1 MTTTSKN
8 TYTVTE
14 LTLSQKENIIEN
26 LIHDLKSSIFSQING
41 LNLIMRD
48 KNCTYNKMQLD
59 ILGNLMTSNIY
70 MRDTISNV
78 LSNFKMDNKGLNIEK
93 SNCSIKETLD
103 FVIRSIGYMF
113 EEKSQ
118 KLDVQYRCCNLRA
131 NYDDIEMRRV
141 FVNLLSNASKYSK
154 AQSIIKVEIIKEDGF
169 LVCKVINE
177 GKIEDKN
184 IEDIFDMYLTQSKKF
199 QIRGSG
205 LGLYIS
211 KKIVEAHGGTI
222 KAQNTKNNEVEFSVK
237 IPC

>member
-1 MTTTSKN
+1 
-8 TYTVTE
+8 
-14 LTLSQKENIIEN
+14 
-26 LIHDLKSSIFSQING
+26 
-41 LNLIMRD
+41 
-48 KNCTYNKMQLD
+48 
-59 ILGNLMTSNIY
+59 
-70 MRDTISNV
+70 
-78 LSNFKMDNKGLNIEK
+78 
-93 SNCSIKETLD
+93 
-103 FVIRSIGYMF
+103 
-113 EEKSQ
+113 
-118 KLDVQYRCCNLRA
+118 
-131 NYDDIEMRRV
+131 MRRV